1 MTLKVGIIGASG
13 IGYTHARQ
21 YSELGAEVVAVL
33 CSSQLSAEIVSD
45 KLTKKYK
52 NEVAAYHN
60 LDDFLNEELD
70 AISICSPPSL
80 HIEHIKACFDRNM
93 PVFCEK
99 PLFWDKSMPQEE
111 VSKQISY
118 IRDHKNRRLFV
129 NTSNTVFMDSITCIE
144 GKSSPCESLFFEF
157 YTNGSYKDI
166 DIAQD
171 LLPHGLSL
179 LIHMMGDCEIV
190 DFTCNVSDH
199 IFSSKFYYGGCLVNF
214 DFRENPSGSKHMR
227 IILNGNSYTRLQV
240 GVGSTYEVS
249 LVNDSS
255 KEVISVQD
263 PFNVFISRFLDFV
276 SPSGG
281 RKDDESHIGFL
292 NLNLMVKCLNLIDKC
307 A

>member
-13 IGYTHARQ
+13 IGYIHARH

-33 CSSQLSAEIVSD
+33 CSSQLSAKNVSY
-45 KLTKKYK
+45 KLTKIYK
-52 NEVAAYHN
+52 NEVTAYHN
-60 LDDFLNEELD
+60 LDAFLNEELD
-70 AISICSPPSL
+70 AVSICSPPSL
-80 HIEHIKACFDRNM
+80 HIEHIKACFDRNI

-99 PLFWDKSMPQEE
+99 PLFWDKLMTLEE
-111 VSKQISY
+111 ISKQISY
-118 IRDHKNRRLFV
+118 IRTHKNRRLFV
-129 NTSNTVFMDSITCIE
+129 NTSNTVFMDSITHIE
-144 GKSSPCESLFFEF
+144 DKSTPCDSLFFEF

-214 DFRENPSGSKHMR
+214 DFRENPSGFKHMR

-240 GVGSTYEVS
+240 GSGSTYEVS

-292 NLNLMVKCLNLIDKC
+292 NLNLMVKCLNLIEKC